1 MSEHNPEGRQH
12 GPLNPQALRLADI
25 ARILSASSASPITV
39 EMLDE
44 DIANGAPKNPDGTI
58 NLVHYGA
65 WLVKE
70 VSSGN

>member
-1 MSEHNPEGRQH
+1 MSEHNPEERQH
-12 GPLNPQALRLADI
+12 GPLNPQALRLADM
-25 ARILSASSASPITV
+25 AHILSASSATPITV
-39 EMLDE
+39 EMLED
-44 DIANGAPKNPDGTI
+44 DIANGAPKNLDGTV